1 MKRSLSFLGVIIVKN
16 NFIEIQSKEDLIKP
30 FQDGEKKPSDFK
42 IGTEHEKFVFHLNT
56 YKPVSFSEK
65 KGIENL
71 LIALKKYG
79 WESILEDGKTIGL
92 TRDKSLG
99 GGTITLEPA
108 GQLEL
113 SGAPLSNIHET
124 FNELDE
130 HRDQISKEGSNLG
143 LGFLGAGLTPD
154 WSFDEMPI
162 MPKSRY
168 QIMKNYMPKKGNL
181 GLDMMFRS
189 TTIQVNLDYSSENDM
204 VKKLKVSL
212 ALQPIA
218 TALFANSPFLDG
230 NLTGYKSFRSHI
242 WTDTDPDRT
251 GMLPFVF
258 DGEMSYEKYV
268 DYALKVPMYFIYRD
282 GNYLDVSGLSFES
295 FLNGNLEQLPN
306 EKPSLTDWEN
316 HLTTIFPEVRLKSFL
331 EMRGAD
337 GGSFENVCAL
347 SSFWVGL
354 LYNSDSLNSS
364 FELIKNFNINQLQEL
379 RVEVAKNGLNS
390 IINNINIRDIAKEVL
405 NLSREGLKARNILNE
420 NGDNEEIYLD
430 PLKKILS
437 SGNSSSD
444 DLIQKFSNNWDKNL
458 VNMYKEYTF

>member
-1 MKRSLSFLGVIIVKN
+1 MKN

-30 FQDGEKKPSDFK
+30 FQNGEKKPSDFK
-42 IGTEHEKFVFHLNT
+42 IGTEHEKFVFHIDTL
-56 YKPVSFSEK
+56 KPVPFLGES
-65 KGIENL
+65 GIENL
-71 LIALKKYG
+71 LLALKKYG
-79 WESILEDGKTIGL
+79 WESILEDGNTIGL
-92 TRDKSLG
+92 SRDKSLG

-113 SGAPLSNIHET
+113 SGAPLTNIHET

-130 HRDQISKEGSNLG
+130 HRSQISKEGSNLG

-189 TTIQVNLDYSSENDM
+189 TTIQVNLDYSSESDM
-204 VKKLKVSL
+204 IKKFKVSL

-230 NLTGYKSFRSHI
+230 NLTGYNSFRSHI

-282 GNYLDVSGLSFES
+282 GNYLDVSGSSFED
-295 FLNGNLEQLPN
+295 FLNGDLDELPN
-306 EKPSLTDWEN
+306 EKPNIIDWEN

-337 GGSFENVCAL
+337 GGSFESVCAL

-354 LYNSDSLNSS
+354 LYDSESLDSS
-364 FELIKNFNINQLQEL
+364 FNLIKDFNIKQLQEL
-379 RVEVAKNGLNS
+379 RIEVAKNGLHS
-390 IINNINIRDIAKEVL
+390 IIEGIEIQEIAKKVL
-405 NLSREGLKARNILNE
+405 KLSREGLRNRNILNE
-420 NGDNEEIYLD
+420 NGDSEEIFLD
-430 PLKKILS
+430 PLQKIIS
-437 SGNSSSD
+437 SGKSSSD
-444 DLIQKFSNNWDKNL
+444 DLIKKFSNNWNKNL

>member
-1 MKRSLSFLGVIIVKN
+1 MKN

-30 FQDGEKKPSDFK
+30 FQNGEKKPSDFK
-42 IGTEHEKFVFHLNT
+42 IGTEHEKFVFHIDTL
-56 YKPVSFSEK
+56 KPVPFLGES
-65 KGIENL
+65 GIENL
-71 LIALKKYG
+71 LLALKKYG
-79 WESILEDGKTIGL
+79 WESILEDGNTIGL
-92 TRDKSLG
+92 SRDKSLG

-113 SGAPLSNIHET
+113 SGAPLTNIHET

-130 HRDQISKEGSNLG
+130 HRSQISKEGSNLG

-189 TTIQVNLDYSSENDM
+189 TTIQVNLDYSSESDM
-204 VKKLKVSL
+204 IKKFKVSL

-230 NLTGYKSFRSHI
+230 NLTGYNSFRSHI

-282 GNYLDVSGLSFES
+282 GNYFDVSGSSFED
-295 FLNGNLEQLPN
+295 FLNGGLDELPN
-306 EKPSLTDWEN
+306 EKPNIIDWEN

-337 GGSFENVCAL
+337 GGSFESVCAL

-354 LYNSDSLNSS
+354 LYDSESLDSS
-364 FELIKNFNINQLQEL
+364 FNLIKDFNIKQLQEL
-379 RVEVAKNGLNS
+379 RIEVAKNGLHS
-390 IINNINIRDIAKEVL
+390 IIEGIEIQEIAKKVL
-405 NLSREGLKARNILNE
+405 KLSREGLRNRNILNE
-420 NGDNEEIYLD
+420 NGDSEEIFLD
-430 PLKKILS
+430 PLQKILS
-437 SGNSSSD
+437 SGKSSSD
-444 DLIQKFSNNWDKNL
+444 DLIKKFSNNWNKNL

>member
-1 MKRSLSFLGVIIVKN
+1 MKN

-30 FQDGEKKPSDFK
+30 FQNGEKKPSDFK
-42 IGTEHEKFVFHLNT
+42 IGTEHEKFVFHIDTL
-56 YKPVSFSEK
+56 KPVPFLGES
-65 KGIENL
+65 GIENL
-71 LIALKKYG
+71 LLALKKYG
-79 WESILEDGKTIGL
+79 WESILEDGNTIGL
-92 TRDKSLG
+92 SRDKSLG

-113 SGAPLSNIHET
+113 SGAPLTNIHET

-130 HRDQISKEGSNLG
+130 HRSQISKEGSNLG

-189 TTIQVNLDYSSENDM
+189 TTIQVNLDYSSESDM
-204 VKKLKVSL
+204 IKKFKVSL

-230 NLTGYKSFRSHI
+230 NLTGYNSFRSHI

-282 GNYLDVSGLSFES
+282 GNYLDVSGSSFED
-295 FLNGNLEQLPN
+295 FLNGDLDELPN
-306 EKPSLTDWEN
+306 EKPNIIDWEN

-337 GGSFENVCAL
+337 GGSFESVCAL

-354 LYNSDSLNSS
+354 LYDSESLDSS
-364 FELIKNFNINQLQEL
+364 FNLIKDFNIKQLQEL
-379 RVEVAKNGLNS
+379 RMEVAKNGLHS
-390 IINNINIRDIAKEVL
+390 IIEGIEIQEIAKKVL
-405 NLSREGLKARNILNE
+405 KLSREGLRNRNILNE
-420 NGDNEEIYLD
+420 NGDSEEIFLD
-430 PLKKILS
+430 PLQKILS
-437 SGNSSSD
+437 SGKSSSD
-444 DLIQKFSNNWDKNL
+444 DLIKKFSNNWNKNL

>member
-1 MKRSLSFLGVIIVKN
+1 VKN

-30 FQDGEKKPSDFK
+30 FQNGEKKPSDFK
-42 IGTEHEKFVFHLNT
+42 IGTEHEKFVFHIDTL
-56 YKPVSFSEK
+56 KPVPFSGES
-65 KGIENL
+65 GIENL
-71 LIALKKYG
+71 LLALKKYG
-79 WESILEDGKTIGL
+79 WESILEDGNTIGL
-92 TRDKSLG
+92 SRDKSLG

-113 SGAPLSNIHET
+113 SGAPLTNIHET

-130 HRDQISKEGSNLG
+130 HRSQISKEGSNLG

-189 TTIQVNLDYSSENDM
+189 TTIQVNLDYSSESDM
-204 VKKLKVSL
+204 IKKFKVSL

-230 NLTGYKSFRSHI
+230 NLTGYNSFRSHI

-282 GNYLDVSGLSFES
+282 GNYLDVSGSSFED
-295 FLNGNLEQLPN
+295 FLNGDLDELPN
-306 EKPSLTDWEN
+306 EKPNIIDWEN

-337 GGSFENVCAL
+337 GGSFESVCAL

-354 LYNSDSLNSS
+354 LYDSESLDSS
-364 FELIKNFNINQLQEL
+364 FDLIKDFNIKQLQEL
-379 RVEVAKNGLNS
+379 RIEVAKNGLHS
-390 IINNINIRDIAKEVL
+390 IIGGIKIQEIAKKVL
-405 NLSREGLKARNILNE
+405 KLSREGLRNRNILNE
-420 NGDNEEIYLD
+420 NGDSEEIFLD
-430 PLKKILS
+430 PLQKILS
-437 SGNSSSD
+437 SGKSPSD
-444 DLIQKFSNNWDKNL
+444 DLIQKFSNNWNKNL